1 MTVRI
6 RRRTFPQYKVSFE
19 DLGQSADYIS
29 ATLSADENVQ
39 FAYTVTADAVAL
51 GVMLAVLALL
61 CRCVARRRSG
71 AKNKIKK
78 EPSERT

>member
-29 ATLSADENVQ
+29 AMLSADENVQ
-39 FAYTVTADAVAL
+39 FAYTVTANAVAL

-61 CRCVARRRSG
+61 CRCVARRRRG